1 LGLAGKET
9 MGKDTGRP
17 PIGEAYDTGD
27 EIVICGTPPEFSDSV
42 PEDDPRRHNC
52 DAMGCGCAHVLYR
65 FRKPNAGREART
77 ARAGG
82 DA

>member
-1 LGLAGKET
+1 MSKY
-9 MGKDTGRP
+9 

-27 EIVICGTPPEFSDSV
+27 QIVILGTPPDFPDSV

-65 FRKPNAGREART
+65 FHKPNAHLTGPNGPEEAL
-77 ARAGG
+77 
-82 DA
+82 

>member
-1 LGLAGKET
+1 